1 MNRRSSPRTLTIKR
15 LAGRA
20 ARVDAQG
27 LDVHAVSH
35 QGFGGKTSK
44 DVVADTGADGDTD
57 AQPGEVHGGVGGSA
71 ADVEN
76 KLIDRDELA
85 RARQASDRRRQMID
99 DHHARAGDHG
109 QGGGRNCSFRRIW
122 HGHDCR
128 FPAREG
134 HRTAG
139 VTAGKHARRL
149 TTRRSRGFFRGGDN
163 GVGVGPGN
171 GILPV
176 CALPLA
182 DQTQRSPVRS
192 RPRARSTTR

>member
-1 MNRRSSPRTLTIKR
+1 MQHAGGRIENLVDVRGGEFEVGSHGVNEPAILASHVDDQR

-27 LDVHAVSH
+27 LDVHTVSH
-35 QGFGGKTSK
+35 QGFGGKTSQ

-99 DHHARAGDHG
+99 DHHARARDHG
-109 QGGGRNCSFRRIW
+109 QGGGRNSSFRRIW

-134 HRTAG
+134 RRTAG
-139 VTAGKHARRL
+139 VTAGKHERRL
-149 TTRRSRGFFRGGDN
+149 MNDTPITRVF
-163 GVGVGPGN
+163 
-171 GILPV
+171 
-176 CALPLA
+176 
-182 DQTQRSPVRS
+182 
-192 RPRARSTTR
+192 PRRR